1 MCESA
6 PFGGLPRRSGGGI
19 EPMSN
24 ETQPR
29 GGPPPRGNASPSC
42 PRVRVLCLGND
53 LLGDD
58 ALGLIAGG
66 EIRRLRPDV
75 EVLASSASGLHLL
88 DQIVDCD
95 RLLVIDSIESGRAE
109 PGTIYVLDEADI
121 PRPRGD
127 SPHATGL
134 FDALALARRL
144 GLGAP
149 SEVKVVAV
157 EAADSRTIG
166 GSMDPRVAGAIGRV
180 IELALPFLE
189 SR

>member
-1 MCESA
+1 M
-6 PFGGLPRRSGGGI
+6 
-19 EPMSN
+19 EPMSHDR
-24 ETQPR
+24 QPS
-29 GGPPPRGNASPSC
+29 GDPPLPDNTSPGC

-58 ALGLIAGG
+58 ALGLIAGR

-95 RLLVIDSIESGRAE
+95 RLIVIDSIQSGRAE
-109 PGTIYVLDEADI
+109 PGAIYVLDEADI
-121 PRPRGD
+121 PRSRGD
-127 SPHATGL
+127 SPHAAGL
-134 FDALALARRL
+134 FDALSLARRL

-149 SEVKVVAV
+149 SEVNVIAV

-166 GSMDPRVAGAIGRV
+166 GSMDPRVSGAIGRV